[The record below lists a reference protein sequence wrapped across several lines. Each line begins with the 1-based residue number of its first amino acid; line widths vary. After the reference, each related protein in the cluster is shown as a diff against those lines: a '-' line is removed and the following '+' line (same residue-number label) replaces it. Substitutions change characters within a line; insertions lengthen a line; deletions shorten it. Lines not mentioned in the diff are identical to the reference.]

1 MKRTQRPG
9 LAPRRRAGLS
19 LVELLI
25 ALAVAGIIA
34 AAAYPDFGQ
43 HVVRQRRTEAQG
55 ALQRMMQQQERYYTL
70 HNRYV
75 AFGPESVDADARLFR
90 WYSGASA
97 ARSAYEISGRAC
109 DNDTIERC
117 VQLVAT
123 PGTRRV
129 DANFRDSECEQLILT
144 STGERRA
151 TGPGPRC
158 WR

>member
-1 MKRTQRPG
+1 
-9 LAPRRRAGLS
+9 
-19 LVELLI
+19 
-25 ALAVAGIIA
+25 
-34 AAAYPDFGQ
+34 
-43 HVVRQRRTEAQG
+43 
-55 ALQRMMQQQERYYTL
+55 MQQQERYYTL

-75 AFGPESVDADARLFR
+75 AFGPDAVDADARLFR

-97 ARSAYEISGRAC
+97 GRSAYEISGRAC
-109 DNDTIERC
+109 DNDTIEQC

-129 DANFRDSECEQLILT
+129 DAHFRDSECEQLILT